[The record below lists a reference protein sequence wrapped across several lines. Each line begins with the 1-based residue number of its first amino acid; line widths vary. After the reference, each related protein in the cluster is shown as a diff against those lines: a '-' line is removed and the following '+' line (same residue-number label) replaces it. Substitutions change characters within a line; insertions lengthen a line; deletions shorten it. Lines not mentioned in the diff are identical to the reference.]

1 MNKFIT
7 QKIGALAGFSDEILK
22 ILVSFD
28 ADVSDVRLALQIS
41 KNAPLADKILDLAF
55 CGLSKFSAEGLA
67 RQNFDAA
74 DERSDLQSTEP
85 VKSIGCGL
93 QAATSEWQQNECISS
108 EQKGVDLAG
117 QGDSLKF
124 NHSNGANGANCS
136 DENFKFNPSQAASD
150 TQRQNQHA
158 AAEVAC
164 AQEWRQE
171 EREQQKQERERREH
185 NQEWEQQELEQQKQG
200 CQQEREK
207 WKRQEQQEKDQRKR
221 REQGA
226 AALKTLNL
234 QRAFELYGREQMRA
248 FFLFAVF
255 DEMLKPDLQAYRIDR
270 EKLTQV
276 SLLRN
281 LLMFSWIKSYPQI
294 EQSIL
299 SSVILVEFGRV
310 FIDEQVCA
318 AGKAEEFYHAIKGSI
333 FPQDFTDV
341 EMEFTGT
348 NRESVSHAL
357 FAHFGLEQ
365 IAQDALYSNVPDDA
379 PFENKSRYAMLKIAK
394 TAVNIYHHF
403 DELSID
409 NALNLLVEFGFEQE
423 AFLEAKGEIS
433 I

>member
-22 ILVSFD
+22 ILASFG
-28 ADVSDVRLALQIS
+28 ADVSDVGLALQIS

-67 RQNFDAA
+67 RQNFATVDERCDLQGTEPIKHGLQDAA
-74 DERSDLQSTEP
+74 DEWR
-85 VKSIGCGL
+85 
-93 QAATSEWQQNECISS
+93 QNECTSS
-108 EQKGVDLAG
+108 EQKGTDLAG

-124 NHSNGANGANCS
+124 NHSNDASGVNCS

-150 TQRQNQHA
+150 TQRQNQHIA
-158 AAEVAC
+158 ARADCTLGSSISAQAERAHGREPI
-164 AQEWRQE
+164 QEQG
-171 EREQQKQERERREH
+171 QGQ
-185 NQEWEQQELEQQKQG
+185 QQKQG
-200 CQQEREK
+200 QEWGGAPQQG
-207 WKRQEQQEKDQRKR
+207 QEQGDT
-221 REQGA
+221 
-226 AALKTLNL
+226 ALKTLNL

-255 DEMLKPDLQAYRIDR
+255 DAMLKPSLQAYRIDR

-294 EQSIL
+294 EQNIL

-333 FPQDFTDV
+333 LPQDFTDV
-341 EMEFTGT
+341 EMKFCGT

-365 IAQDALYSNVPDDA
+365 IAQDALYSNAPDDA

>member
-22 ILVSFD
+22 ILASFG
-28 ADVSDVRLALQIS
+28 ADVSDARLALQIS
-41 KNAPLADKILDLAF
+41 KNAPLTDKILDLAF

-67 RQNFDAA
+67 RQNFATA
-74 DERSDLQSTEP
+74 DERCDLQGAEII
-85 VKSIGCGL
+85 KHDL
-93 QAATSEWQQNECISS
+93 QDAANDWQQNECTSS
-108 EQKGVDLAG
+108 EQKGADLAE

-124 NHSNGANGANCS
+124 NHSNDANGANCS

-158 AAEVAC
+158 AAKADC
-164 AQEWRQE
+164 ALGSSISTRAAQTQQQ
-171 EREQQKQERERREH
+171 EREQEQGQAQQQKQE
-185 NQEWEQQELEQQKQG
+185 QEWGTAQQQGREQPSKQ
-200 CQQEREK
+200 
-207 WKRQEQQEKDQRKR
+207 
-221 REQGA
+221 EQGA

-255 DEMLKPDLQAYRIDR
+255 DEMLKPSLRAYRIDR

-341 EMEFTGT
+341 EMKFTGT

-365 IAQDALYSNVPDDA
+365 IAQDALYSNAPDDA

>member
-22 ILVSFD
+22 ILASFD

-67 RQNFDAA
+67 RQNFTAA
-74 DERSDLQSTEP
+74 NGRCDLQSTEP
-85 VKSIGCGL
+85 VKSIGCCL
-93 QAATSEWQQNECISS
+93 QDAADEWQKNERISS
-108 EQKGVDLAG
+108 EQEGADLAG

-124 NHSNGANGANCS
+124 NHSNDVSGANYS
-136 DENFKFNPSQAASD
+136 DENFKFNPSQVASD
-150 TQRQNQHA
+150 TQQQNQHA
-158 AAEVAC
+158 AAKADC
-164 AQEWRQE
+164 ALGSSISAQAERAPG
-171 EREQQKQERERREH
+171 REQIQTQ
-185 NQEWEQQELEQQKQG
+185 QQKQG
-200 CQQEREK
+200 QEWERA
-207 WKRQEQQEKDQRKR
+207 QEQGQ
-221 REQGA
+221 EQGA

-234 QRAFELYGREQMRA
+234 QRAFELCGREQMRA

-341 EMEFTGT
+341 EMEFSGT
-348 NRESVSHAL
+348 SRESVSHAL

-365 IAQDALYSNVPDDA
+365 IAQDALYSNAPDDA

>member
-22 ILVSFD
+22 ILASFD
-28 ADVSDVRLALQIS
+28 ADVSDVGLALQIS

-55 CGLSKFSAEGLA
+55 CGLSKFSAEELA
-67 RQNFDAA
+67 RQNFAA
-74 DERSDLQSTEP
+74 TDERCDLQSMEP

-93 QAATSEWQQNECISS
+93 RGAES
-108 EQKGVDLAG
+108 EQKGADSAG

-124 NHSNGANGANCS
+124 NHPNDASGVNCS

-150 TQRQNQHA
+150 TPPQNQSA
-158 AAEVAC
+158 AMRADCALGPSISAQAERAYVREPI
-164 AQEWRQE
+164 QERGQGQ
-171 EREQQKQERERREH
+171 QQKQE
-185 NQEWEQQELEQQKQG
+185 QECGRAQ
-200 CQQEREK
+200 
-207 WKRQEQQEKDQRKR
+207 
-221 REQGA
+221 EQGA

-234 QRAFELYGREQMRA
+234 QRAFELYGRKQMRA

-255 DEMLKPDLQAYRIDR
+255 DEMLKPSLHAYRIDR

-341 EMEFTGT
+341 EMEFSGT

-365 IAQDALYSNVPDDA
+365 IAQDALYSNAPDDA

>member
-22 ILVSFD
+22 ILASFD

-55 CGLSKFSAEGLA
+55 CDLSKFSAEELA
-67 RQNFDAA
+67 GQNFAA
-74 DERSDLQSTEP
+74 TDERCDLQGA
-85 VKSIGCGL
+85 KSIEHSL
-93 QAATSEWQQNECISS
+93 QAAPSEWQQNECTSS
-108 EQKGVDLAG
+108 EQKGTDLAG

-124 NHSNGANGANCS
+124 NHPNDASGVNCS

-150 TQRQNQHA
+150 TQQQNQYA
-158 AAEVAC
+158 AARADC
-164 AQEWRQE
+164 ALGPSISPQA
-171 EREQQKQERERREH
+171 ERAHGLEPIQERG
-185 NQEWEQQELEQQKQG
+185 QAQQQKQG
-200 CQQEREK
+200 QEWERA
-207 WKRQEQQEKDQRKR
+207 QEQGQ
-221 REQGA
+221 EQGA

-255 DEMLKPDLQAYRIDR
+255 DEMLKPSLQAYRIDR

-294 EQSIL
+294 EQNIL

-341 EMEFTGT
+341 EMEFSGT

-365 IAQDALYSNVPDDA
+365 IAQDALYSNAPDDA

>member
-22 ILVSFD
+22 ILASFG
-28 ADVSDVRLALQIS
+28 ADVSDVGLALQIS

-67 RQNFDAA
+67 RQNFATVDERCDLQGTEPIKHGLQDAA
-74 DERSDLQSTEP
+74 DEWR
-85 VKSIGCGL
+85 
-93 QAATSEWQQNECISS
+93 QNECTSS
-108 EQKGVDLAG
+108 EQKGTDLAG

-124 NHSNGANGANCS
+124 NHSNDASGVNCS

-150 TQRQNQHA
+150 TQRQNQHIA
-158 AAEVAC
+158 ARADCTLGSSISAQAERAHGREPI
-164 AQEWRQE
+164 QEQG
-171 EREQQKQERERREH
+171 QGQ
-185 NQEWEQQELEQQKQG
+185 QQKQG
-200 CQQEREK
+200 QEWGGAPQQG
-207 WKRQEQQEKDQRKR
+207 QEQGDT
-221 REQGA
+221 
-226 AALKTLNL
+226 ALKTLNL

-255 DEMLKPDLQAYRIDR
+255 DAMLKPSLQAYRIDR

-341 EMEFTGT
+341 EMKFSGT

-365 IAQDALYSNVPDDA
+365 IAQDALYSNAPDDA

>member
-1 MNKFIT
+1 LCEIFIERLFKMNKFIT

-22 ILVSFD
+22 ILASFD

-41 KNAPLADKILDLAF
+41 NNAPLSDKILDLAF
-55 CGLSKFSAEGLA
+55 CGLSKFSAEELA
-67 RQNFDAA
+67 RQNFAA
-74 DERSDLQSTEP
+74 TDEQCDLQSMEP

-93 QAATSEWQQNECISS
+93 QGAES
-108 EQKGVDLAG
+108 EQKGADLAE

-124 NHSNGANGANCS
+124 NHPNDASGVNYS

-150 TQRQNQHA
+150 TQRQNQHVA
-158 AAEVAC
+158 ARVDCTLGSGISAQAERAHGREPIQERGQ
-164 AQEWRQE
+164 AQ
-171 EREQQKQERERREH
+171 QQKQE
-185 NQEWEQQELEQQKQG
+185 QEWG
-200 CQQEREK
+200 TA
-207 WKRQEQQEKDQRKR
+207 QEQGQ
-221 REQGA
+221 EQGA

-255 DEMLKPDLQAYRIDR
+255 DAMLKPSLQAYRIDS

-341 EMEFTGT
+341 EMKFTGT

-365 IAQDALYSNVPDDA
+365 IAQDALYSNAPDDA

>member
-22 ILVSFD
+22 ILASFD
-28 ADVSDVRLALQIS
+28 ADVSGAELALQIS
-41 KNAPLADKILDLAF
+41 KNVSLADKILDLAF
-55 CGLSKFSAEGLA
+55 CGLSKFSAEELA
-67 RQNFDAA
+67 RQNFGAA
-74 DERSDLQSTEP
+74 DERCDLQSTEP
-85 VKSIGCGL
+85 IGCGL
-93 QAATSEWQQNECISS
+93 QDAAS
-108 EQKGVDLAG
+108 EQKGADLAG

-124 NHSNGANGANCS
+124 NHPNDASSMNCS
-136 DENFKFNPSQAASD
+136 DENFKFSPSQAASD
-150 TQRQNQHA
+150 TPPQNQHA
-158 AAEVAC
+158 AARADCTLGPSISAQAERAHGREPIQAQRQKQWQEC
-164 AQEWRQE
+164 GRAQE
-171 EREQQKQERERREH
+171 
-185 NQEWEQQELEQQKQG
+185 QG
-200 CQQEREK
+200 Q
-207 WKRQEQQEKDQRKR
+207 
-221 REQGA
+221 EQGA

-255 DEMLKPDLQAYRIDR
+255 DAMLKPDLQAYRIDR

-294 EQSIL
+294 EQNIL

-341 EMEFTGT
+341 EMEFSGT

-365 IAQDALYSNVPDDA
+365 IAQDALYSNAPDDA

>member
-22 ILVSFD
+22 ILASFD

-41 KNAPLADKILDLAF
+41 KNAPLTDKILDLAF
-55 CGLSKFSAEGLA
+55 CGFSKFSAEGLA

-74 DERSDLQSTEP
+74 DEQCDHQGA
-85 VKSIGCGL
+85 KSIEHGL
-93 QAATSEWQQNECISS
+93 QDAANEWQQNECTSS
-108 EQKGVDLAG
+108 EQKGADLAG

-124 NHSNGANGANCS
+124 NHSNDANGVNYS

-150 TQRQNQHA
+150 TQRQNQHVA
-158 AAEVAC
+158 ARVDCTLGSSISAQAERAHGREPIQ
-164 AQEWRQE
+164 AQ
-171 EREQQKQERERREH
+171 QQKQE
-185 NQEWEQQELEQQKQG
+185 QEWGRAQELGQ
-200 CQQEREK
+200 
-207 WKRQEQQEKDQRKR
+207 
-221 REQGA
+221 EQGA

-341 EMEFTGT
+341 EMKFSGT

-365 IAQDALYSNVPDDA
+365 IAQDALYSNAPDDA

>member
-1 MNKFIT
+1 MQT
-7 QKIGALAGFSDEILK
+7 
-22 ILVSFD
+22 
-28 ADVSDVRLALQIS
+28 
-41 KNAPLADKILDLAF
+41 
-55 CGLSKFSAEGLA
+55 
-67 RQNFDAA
+67 
-74 DERSDLQSTEP
+74 
-85 VKSIGCGL
+85 
-93 QAATSEWQQNECISS
+93 
-108 EQKGVDLAG
+108 
-117 QGDSLKF
+117 
-124 NHSNGANGANCS
+124 
-136 DENFKFNPSQAASD
+136 
-150 TQRQNQHA
+150 
-158 AAEVAC
+158 
-164 AQEWRQE
+164 
-171 EREQQKQERERREH
+171 
-185 NQEWEQQELEQQKQG
+185 
-200 CQQEREK
+200 
-207 WKRQEQQEKDQRKR
+207 
-221 REQGA
+221 
-226 AALKTLNL
+226 
-234 QRAFELYGREQMRA
+234 
-248 FFLFAVF
+248 
-255 DEMLKPDLQAYRIDR
+255 YRIDR

-294 EQSIL
+294 EQNIL

-341 EMEFTGT
+341 EMKFTGT

-357 FAHFGLEQ
+357 FAHFRLEQ
-365 IAQDALYSNVPDDA
+365 IAQDALYSNAPDDT

>member
-22 ILVSFD
+22 ILASFD
-28 ADVSDVRLALQIS
+28 ADVSDARLALQIS

-67 RQNFDAA
+67 RQNFATADERCDLQGAEPIKYGLQDAA
-74 DERSDLQSTEP
+74 DEWR
-85 VKSIGCGL
+85 
-93 QAATSEWQQNECISS
+93 QNECAAS
-108 EQKGVDLAG
+108 EQKGADLAG
-117 QGDSLKF
+117 RGDSLKF
-124 NHSNGANGANCS
+124 NHSNDASGANCS

-150 TQRQNQHA
+150 TQRQNQHIA
-158 AAEVAC
+158 ARADCTLGSSISAQAERAHGREPI
-164 AQEWRQE
+164 QEQG
-171 EREQQKQERERREH
+171 QGQ
-185 NQEWEQQELEQQKQG
+185 QQKQG
-200 CQQEREK
+200 QEWGGAPQQG
-207 WKRQEQQEKDQRKR
+207 QEQGDT
-221 REQGA
+221 
-226 AALKTLNL
+226 ALKTLNL
-234 QRAFELYGREQMRA
+234 QRALELYGREQMRA

-255 DEMLKPDLQAYRIDR
+255 DEMLKPSLRAYRIDR

-341 EMEFTGT
+341 EMEFSGT

-365 IAQDALYSNVPDDA
+365 IAQDVLYSNAPDDA

>member
-22 ILVSFD
+22 ILASFD
-28 ADVSDVRLALQIS
+28 ADVSDARLALQIS
-41 KNAPLADKILDLAF
+41 KNAPLTDKILDLAF

-67 RQNFDAA
+67 RQNFATADERCDLQGAEPIKYGLQDAA
-74 DERSDLQSTEP
+74 DEWR
-85 VKSIGCGL
+85 
-93 QAATSEWQQNECISS
+93 QNECISS
-108 EQKGVDLAG
+108 EQKGADLAG
-117 QGDSLKF
+117 RGDSLKF
-124 NHSNGANGANCS
+124 NHSNDASGANYS
-136 DENFKFNPSQAASD
+136 DENFKFNPSQAAND
-150 TQRQNQHA
+150 TQRQNQHVA
-158 AAEVAC
+158 ARVDCTLGSSISAQAERAHRREPIQKQGQ
-164 AQEWRQE
+164 AQ
-171 EREQQKQERERREH
+171 QQKQE
-185 NQEWEQQELEQQKQG
+185 QEWERAQK
-200 CQQEREK
+200 
-207 WKRQEQQEKDQRKR
+207 
-221 REQGA
+221 QGA

-341 EMEFTGT
+341 EMKFCGT

-365 IAQDALYSNVPDDA
+365 IAQDALYSNAPDDA

>member
-7 QKIGALAGFSDEILK
+7 QKISALAGFSDEILK
-22 ILVSFD
+22 ILASFD
-28 ADVSDVRLALQIS
+28 ADASDVRLALQIS
-41 KNAPLADKILDLAF
+41 KNVPLADKILDLAF
-55 CGLSKFSAEGLA
+55 CGLSKFSAEELA
-67 RQNFDAA
+67 RQNFAA
-74 DERSDLQSTEP
+74 TDEQRDLQSTEH
-85 VKSIGCGL
+85 VKSIRCGL
-93 QAATSEWQQNECISS
+93 QDAANEWRQNECTSS
-108 EQKGVDLAG
+108 EQEGADLVG
-117 QGDSLKF
+117 RSDSLKF

-136 DENFKFNPSQAASD
+136 DENFKFNLSQAASD
-150 TQRQNQHA
+150 TPPQNQSA
-158 AAEVAC
+158 AMRADCTLGSSISTQA
-164 AQEWRQE
+164 AQTQQQE
-171 EREQQKQERERREH
+171 RVQEQGQEQQQKQE
-185 NQEWEQQELEQQKQG
+185 QEWERAQKQD
-200 CQQEREK
+200 REQK
-207 WKRQEQQEKDQRKR
+207 QEQS
-221 REQGA
+221 A
-226 AALKTLNL
+226 AAPKTLNL

-255 DEMLKPDLQAYRIDR
+255 DAMLKPDLQAYRIDR

-294 EQSIL
+294 EQNIL

-341 EMEFTGT
+341 EMKFCGT

-357 FAHFGLEQ
+357 FAHFRLEQ
-365 IAQDALYSNVPDDA
+365 IAQDALYSNAPDDA

>member
-7 QKIGALAGFSDEILK
+7 QKIGTLAGFSDEILK

-28 ADVSDVRLALQIS
+28 ADVSDARLALQIS

-67 RQNFDAA
+67 RQNLIAA
-74 DERSDLQSTEP
+74 DEQCNLQSTEP

-93 QAATSEWQQNECISS
+93 QDAADEWRQNECTSS
-108 EQKGVDLAG
+108 EQKGADLAE

-124 NHSNGANGANCS
+124 NHSNDANDANCS

-158 AAEVAC
+158 AARADCVLGSSISTRA
-164 AQEWRQE
+164 AQTQQQ
-171 EREQQKQERERREH
+171 EREQEQGQAQQQKQE
-185 NQEWEQQELEQQKQG
+185 QECG
-200 CQQEREK
+200 RA
-207 WKRQEQQEKDQRKR
+207 QEQGQ
-221 REQGA
+221 EQGA

-255 DEMLKPDLQAYRIDR
+255 DEMLKPSLQAYRIDR

-341 EMEFTGT
+341 EMEFSGT

-365 IAQDALYSNVPDDA
+365 IAQDALYSNAPDDA

>member
-1 MNKFIT
+1 LCEIYIERLLKMNKFIT

-22 ILVSFD
+22 ILASFD
-28 ADVSDVRLALQIS
+28 ADVSGAELALQIS
-41 KNAPLADKILDLAF
+41 KNTPIADKILDLAF

-67 RQNFDAA
+67 RQNFATA
-74 DERSDLQSTEP
+74 DERCDLQGTEP
-85 VKSIGCGL
+85 IKHGL
-93 QAATSEWQQNECISS
+93 QDAANEWQQNECTSS
-108 EQKGVDLAG
+108 EQKGADLAG

-124 NHSNGANGANCS
+124 NRSNDASGANCS

-150 TQRQNQHA
+150 TQRQNQHVA
-158 AAEVAC
+158 ARADC
-164 AQEWRQE
+164 ALGSSISTQAAQT
-171 EREQQKQERERREH
+171 Q
-185 NQEWEQQELEQQKQG
+185 
-200 CQQEREK
+200 QQERE
-207 WKRQEQQEKDQRKR
+207 Q
-221 REQGA
+221 EQGA
-226 AALKTLNL
+226 AALKALNL

-255 DEMLKPDLQAYRIDR
+255 DAILKPDLQAYRIDR

-318 AGKAEEFYHAIKGSI
+318 AGKTEEFYHAIKGSI

-341 EMEFTGT
+341 EMEFSGT

-365 IAQDALYSNVPDDA
+365 IAQDALYSNAPDDA

>member
-7 QKIGALAGFSDEILK
+7 KKIGALAGFSDEILK
-22 ILVSFD
+22 ILASFD
-28 ADVSDVRLALQIS
+28 ADVSDVRFALQIS
-41 KNAPLADKILDLAF
+41 KNASLADKILDLAF
-55 CGLSKFSAEGLA
+55 CDLSKFSAEELA
-67 RQNFDAA
+67 RQNFATA
-74 DERSDLQSTEP
+74 DERYDLQSTEP
-85 VKSIGCGL
+85 IGCGL
-93 QAATSEWQQNECISS
+93 QDATSEQEDAS
-108 EQKGVDLAG
+108 LAG
-117 QGDSLKF
+117 RGDSFKF
-124 NHSNGANGANCS
+124 NHSNDANGVNYS

-150 TQRQNQHA
+150 TQRQNQHVA
-158 AAEVAC
+158 ARADCVLGSSISAQAERVHGREPIQ
-164 AQEWRQE
+164 AQ
-171 EREQQKQERERREH
+171 QQKQE
-185 NQEWEQQELEQQKQG
+185 QEWE
-200 CQQEREK
+200 RA
-207 WKRQEQQEKDQRKR
+207 QEQGQ
-221 REQGA
+221 EQGA

-255 DEMLKPDLQAYRIDR
+255 DEMLKPSLQAYRIDR

-341 EMEFTGT
+341 EMEFSGT
-348 NRESVSHAL
+348 NRESVSYAL

-365 IAQDALYSNVPDDA
+365 IAQDVLYSNAPDDA

>member
-22 ILVSFD
+22 ILASFD
-28 ADVSDVRLALQIS
+28 ADVSDVGLALQIS
-41 KNAPLADKILDLAF
+41 KNVPLADKILDLAF
-55 CGLSKFSAEGLA
+55 CGLSKFSAEELA
-67 RQNFDAA
+67 RQNFGAA
-74 DERSDLQSTEP
+74 DERCDLQGAEP
-85 VKSIGCGL
+85 MECGL
-93 QAATSEWQQNECISS
+93 QDAAS
-108 EQKGVDLAG
+108 EQKGADLAG
-117 QGDSLKF
+117 QGDSPKF
-124 NHSNGANGANCS
+124 NHSNDASGVTCS

-150 TQRQNQHA
+150 TPPQNQHVA
-158 AAEVAC
+158 ARADCALGSSISAQAERVHGREPIQEQGR
-164 AQEWRQE
+164 AQ
-171 EREQQKQERERREH
+171 QQKQE
-185 NQEWEQQELEQQKQG
+185 QEWGKA
-200 CQQEREK
+200 
-207 WKRQEQQEKDQRKR
+207 QEQGQ
-221 REQGA
+221 EQGA
-226 AALKTLNL
+226 AVLKTLNL

-270 EKLTQV
+270 EKLMQV

-341 EMEFTGT
+341 EMEFSGT

-365 IAQDALYSNVPDDA
+365 IAQDVLYSNATDDA

>member
-7 QKIGALAGFSDEILK
+7 QKIGVLAGFSDEILK
-22 ILVSFD
+22 ILASFD

-67 RQNFDAA
+67 RQNFDATDERRDLQGAKSIEHGLQDAA
-74 DERSDLQSTEP
+74 DEWR
-85 VKSIGCGL
+85 
-93 QAATSEWQQNECISS
+93 QNECTAS
-108 EQKGVDLAG
+108 EQKGADLAG
-117 QGDSLKF
+117 RGDSLKF
-124 NHSNGANGANCS
+124 NHPNDANGVNCS
-136 DENFKFNPSQAASD
+136 DENFKFNPSQAAND
-150 TQRQNQHA
+150 TQRQNQHVA
-158 AAEVAC
+158 ARTDCALGSSISTQAERAYGRELIQ
-164 AQEWRQE
+164 AQ
-171 EREQQKQERERREH
+171 
-185 NQEWEQQELEQQKQG
+185 QQKQG
-200 CQQEREK
+200 QEWERA
-207 WKRQEQQEKDQRKR
+207 QEQGREQPAKQ
-221 REQGA
+221 EQGA
-226 AALKTLNL
+226 ATLKTLNL

-255 DEMLKPDLQAYRIDR
+255 DEMLKPSLQAYRIDR

-341 EMEFTGT
+341 EMEFSGT

-365 IAQDALYSNVPDDA
+365 IAQDALYSNAPDDA

>member
-22 ILVSFD
+22 ILASFD

-41 KNAPLADKILDLAF
+41 KNALLADKILDLAF
-55 CGLSKFSAEGLA
+55 CDLSKFSAEELA
-67 RQNFDAA
+67 GQNFAA
-74 DERSDLQSTEP
+74 TDERCDLQGAEP
-85 VKSIGCGL
+85 MECGL
-93 QAATSEWQQNECISS
+93 QDVAS
-108 EQKGVDLAG
+108 EQEGADLAG

-124 NHSNGANGANCS
+124 NRSNDANGANYS
-136 DENFKFNPSQAASD
+136 DENFKFNPSQVASD
-150 TQRQNQHA
+150 TQQQNQHVA
-158 AAEVAC
+158 ARADC
-164 AQEWRQE
+164 ALGSSISTQAAQTQQQ
-171 EREQQKQERERREH
+171 EREREQGQAQQQKQE
-185 NQEWEQQELEQQKQG
+185 QEWGRAQ
-200 CQQEREK
+200 
-207 WKRQEQQEKDQRKR
+207 
-221 REQGA
+221 EQGA

-234 QRAFELYGREQMRA
+234 QRALELYGREQMRA

-255 DEMLKPDLQAYRIDR
+255 DAMLKPSLHAYRIDR

-341 EMEFTGT
+341 EMKFCGT

>member
-22 ILVSFD
+22 ILASFD
-28 ADVSDVRLALQIS
+28 ADVSNVRLALQIS

-55 CGLSKFSAEGLA
+55 CGLSKFSAEELA
-67 RQNFDAA
+67 RQNFAA
-74 DERSDLQSTEP
+74 TDEQCDLQSMEP

-93 QAATSEWQQNECISS
+93 QDASS
-108 EQKGVDLAG
+108 EQKGADLAG

-124 NHSNGANGANCS
+124 NHSNDANGANCS
-136 DENFKFNPSQAASD
+136 DENFKFNPSQVASD
-150 TQRQNQHA
+150 TQRQNQHVA
-158 AAEVAC
+158 ARADCTLGSSISAQAERAHGREPIQEQGQ
-164 AQEWRQE
+164 AQ
-171 EREQQKQERERREH
+171 QQKQE
-185 NQEWEQQELEQQKQG
+185 QEWGKA
-200 CQQEREK
+200 
-207 WKRQEQQEKDQRKR
+207 QEQG
-221 REQGA
+221 REQPPKQEQGDT
-226 AALKTLNL
+226 ALKTLNL

-255 DEMLKPDLQAYRIDR
+255 DAMLKPDLQAYRIDR

-341 EMEFTGT
+341 EMEFSGT

-365 IAQDALYSNVPDDA
+365 ISQDALYSNAPDDA

>member
-22 ILVSFD
+22 ILASFD
-28 ADVSDVRLALQIS
+28 ADVSDARLALQIS
-41 KNAPLADKILDLAF
+41 KNAPLTDKILDLAF

-67 RQNFDAA
+67 RQNFATADERCDLQGAEPIKYGLQDAA
-74 DERSDLQSTEP
+74 DEWR
-85 VKSIGCGL
+85 
-93 QAATSEWQQNECISS
+93 QNECISS
-108 EQKGVDLAG
+108 EQKSADLAG
-117 QGDSLKF
+117 RGDSLKF
-124 NHSNGANGANCS
+124 NHSNDASGANCS

-158 AAEVAC
+158 AARADC
-164 AQEWRQE
+164 TLGSSISTQAAQTQ
-171 EREQQKQERERREH
+171 
-185 NQEWEQQELEQQKQG
+185 
-200 CQQEREK
+200 QQERE
-207 WKRQEQQEKDQRKR
+207 QEQGQAQKQKQEQEWGRAEER
-221 REQGA
+221 GQEQGA

-341 EMEFTGT
+341 EMKFTGT

>member
-22 ILVSFD
+22 ILASFD
-28 ADVSDVRLALQIS
+28 ADVSDDELALQIS
-41 KNAPLADKILDLAF
+41 KNVPLADKILDLAF

-67 RQNFDAA
+67 RQNFAATDERCDLQGAEIIKHGLQDAA
-74 DERSDLQSTEP
+74 NDWL
-85 VKSIGCGL
+85 
-93 QAATSEWQQNECISS
+93 QNECTSS
-108 EQKGVDLAG
+108 EQKGSDLAG
-117 QGDSLKF
+117 RGDSFKF
-124 NHSNGANGANCS
+124 NHSNDANGANYS

-150 TQRQNQHA
+150 TQRQNQHVA
-158 AAEVAC
+158 ARVDCTLGSSISAQAERAHGREPIQ
-164 AQEWRQE
+164 AQ
-171 EREQQKQERERREH
+171 QQKQE
-185 NQEWEQQELEQQKQG
+185 QEWGRAQELGQ
-200 CQQEREK
+200 
-207 WKRQEQQEKDQRKR
+207 
-221 REQGA
+221 EQGA

-341 EMEFTGT
+341 EMKFSGT
-348 NRESVSHAL
+348 SRESVSHAL

-365 IAQDALYSNVPDDA
+365 IAQDALYSNAPDDA

>member
-22 ILVSFD
+22 ILASFD
-28 ADVSDVRLALQIS
+28 TDVSDVRLALQIS
-41 KNAPLADKILDLAF
+41 KSALLADKILDLAF

-67 RQNFDAA
+67 RQNFTVANG
-74 DERSDLQSTEP
+74 RCDLQSTEP

-93 QAATSEWQQNECISS
+93 QDAADEWRQNECTSS
-108 EQKGVDLAG
+108 EQKGADLAE

-124 NHSNGANGANCS
+124 NHSNDANDANCS

-150 TQRQNQHA
+150 TQRQNQHVA
-158 AAEVAC
+158 ARADCTLGPGISAQAERA
-164 AQEWRQE
+164 RG
-171 EREQQKQERERREH
+171 REQIQAQKQKQE
-185 NQEWEQQELEQQKQG
+185 QELERAQEQDQEQKQ
-200 CQQEREK
+200 
-207 WKRQEQQEKDQRKR
+207 
-221 REQGA
+221 EQGA
-226 AALKTLNL
+226 ATSKTLNL

-341 EMEFTGT
+341 EMKFCGT

-365 IAQDALYSNVPDDA
+365 IAQDALYSNAPDDV

>member
-22 ILVSFD
+22 ILASFD

-41 KNAPLADKILDLAF
+41 KNVPLADKILDLAF

-67 RQNFDAA
+67 RQNFTAA
-74 DERSDLQSTEP
+74 NGRCDLQSTEP
-85 VKSIGCGL
+85 VKSIGCCL
-93 QAATSEWQQNECISS
+93 QDAADEWQKNERISS
-108 EQKGVDLAG
+108 EQEGADLAG

-124 NHSNGANGANCS
+124 NHSNDVSGANYS
-136 DENFKFNPSQAASD
+136 DENFKFNPSQVASD
-150 TQRQNQHA
+150 TQQQNQHA
-158 AAEVAC
+158 AAKADC
-164 AQEWRQE
+164 ALGSSISAQA
-171 EREQQKQERERREH
+171 ERAPGREQIQTQQQKQE
-185 NQEWEQQELEQQKQG
+185 QEWE
-200 CQQEREK
+200 RA
-207 WKRQEQQEKDQRKR
+207 QEQGQ
-221 REQGA
+221 EQGA

-234 QRAFELYGREQMRA
+234 QRAFELCGREQMRA

-281 LLMFSWIKSYPQI
+281 LLMFLWIKSYPQI

-341 EMEFTGT
+341 EMKFCGT

-365 IAQDALYSNVPDDA
+365 IAQDALYSNAPDDA

>member
-7 QKIGALAGFSDEILK
+7 QKIGALAGFSNEILK
-22 ILVSFD
+22 ILASFD

-41 KNAPLADKILDLAF
+41 KNAPFADKILDLAF

-67 RQNFDAA
+67 RQNFAA
-74 DERSDLQSTEP
+74 TDEQCDLQSMEP
-85 VKSIGCGL
+85 IGCGL
-93 QAATSEWQQNECISS
+93 QDAAS
-108 EQKGVDLAG
+108 EQKGADLAG

-124 NHSNGANGANCS
+124 NHPNDANGANCS

-150 TQRQNQHA
+150 TQRQNQHVA
-158 AAEVAC
+158 ARADCTLGSSISTRA
-164 AQEWRQE
+164 AQTQQQ
-171 EREQQKQERERREH
+171 EREQEQGQAQQQKQEREWGRA
-185 NQEWEQQELEQQKQG
+185 QELGQ
-200 CQQEREK
+200 
-207 WKRQEQQEKDQRKR
+207 
-221 REQGA
+221 EQGA

-341 EMEFTGT
+341 EMKFTGT

-365 IAQDALYSNVPDDA
+365 IAQDALYSNAPDDA

>member
-22 ILVSFD
+22 ILASFD

-55 CGLSKFSAEGLA
+55 CGLSKFSAEELA
-67 RQNFDAA
+67 RQNFATA
-74 DERSDLQSTEP
+74 DERCDLQGAEII
-85 VKSIGCGL
+85 KRGL
-93 QAATSEWQQNECISS
+93 QDAANDWLQNECTSS
-108 EQKGVDLAG
+108 EQKGADLAG
-117 QGDSLKF
+117 WGDSLKF
-124 NHSNGANGANCS
+124 NHSNDANDANCS

-158 AAEVAC
+158 AARADYALGSSIS
-164 AQEWRQE
+164 AQA
-171 EREQQKQERERREH
+171 ERAHGREPIQERG
-185 NQEWEQQELEQQKQG
+185 QAQQQKQG
-200 CQQEREK
+200 QEWERA
-207 WKRQEQQEKDQRKR
+207 QEQGREQPPKQ
-221 REQGA
+221 EQGA

-341 EMEFTGT
+341 EMKFTGT

-357 FAHFGLEQ
+357 FAHFGLRQ
-365 IAQDALYSNVPDDA
+365 IAQDALYSNAPDDA

>member
-22 ILVSFD
+22 ILASFD
-28 ADVSDVRLALQIS
+28 ADVSDARLALQIS
-41 KNAPLADKILDLAF
+41 KNAPLTDKILDLAF

-67 RQNFDAA
+67 RQNFATA
-74 DERSDLQSTEP
+74 DERCDLQGAEP
-85 VKSIGCGL
+85 IKYGL
-93 QAATSEWQQNECISS
+93 QGAANEWRQNECAAS
-108 EQKGVDLAG
+108 EQESADLAG

-124 NHSNGANGANCS
+124 NRSNDANGANCS
-136 DENFKFNPSQAASD
+136 DENFKFNPSQSASD
-150 TQRQNQHA
+150 TQQQNQHVA
-158 AAEVAC
+158 ARADC
-164 AQEWRQE
+164 ALGSSISTQAAQTQQQ
-171 EREQQKQERERREH
+171 EREQEQGQAQQQKQE
-185 NQEWEQQELEQQKQG
+185 QEWGRAQELGQ
-200 CQQEREK
+200 
-207 WKRQEQQEKDQRKR
+207 
-221 REQGA
+221 EQGA

-248 FFLFAVF
+248 FFILAVF

-294 EQSIL
+294 EQNIL

-341 EMEFTGT
+341 EMKFTGT

-365 IAQDALYSNVPDDA
+365 IAQDALYSNAPDDA

>member
-22 ILVSFD
+22 ILASFD
-28 ADVSDVRLALQIS
+28 ADVSDVGLALQIS

-55 CGLSKFSAEGLA
+55 CGLSKFSAEELA
-67 RQNFDAA
+67 RQNFGAA
-74 DERSDLQSTEP
+74 DERYYLQSTEP

-93 QAATSEWQQNECISS
+93 QDAAS
-108 EQKGVDLAG
+108 EQKGTGLADR
-117 QGDSLKF
+117 GDSLKF
-124 NHSNGANGANCS
+124 NHSNDASGVNYS

-150 TQRQNQHA
+150 TPPQNQHVA
-158 AAEVAC
+158 ARADCALGSSISAQAERVHGREPIQ
-164 AQEWRQE
+164 AQ
-171 EREQQKQERERREH
+171 QQKQE
-185 NQEWEQQELEQQKQG
+185 QECG
-200 CQQEREK
+200 RA
-207 WKRQEQQEKDQRKR
+207 QEQGQ
-221 REQGA
+221 EQGA

-255 DEMLKPDLQAYRIDR
+255 DEMLKPSLQAYRIDR

-341 EMEFTGT
+341 EMEFSGT

-365 IAQDALYSNVPDDA
+365 IAQDALYSNAPDDA

-423 AFLEAKGEIS
+423 AFLEAKGGIS

>member
-22 ILVSFD
+22 ILASFD

-55 CGLSKFSAEGLA
+55 CGLSKFSAEELV
-67 RQNFDAA
+67 RQNFIAA
-74 DERSDLQSTEP
+74 DEQCDLQSTEH
-85 VKSIGCGL
+85 VKSIGCDL
-93 QAATSEWQQNECISS
+93 QDAADEWQQNECTSS
-108 EQKGVDLAG
+108 EQKGTDLAE

-124 NHSNGANGANCS
+124 NHSNDASGANCS

-158 AAEVAC
+158 AARADC
-164 AQEWRQE
+164 ALGSSISAQA
-171 EREQQKQERERREH
+171 ERAHGRELERIQRQKQE
-185 NQEWEQQELEQQKQG
+185 QEWG
-200 CQQEREK
+200 RA
-207 WKRQEQQEKDQRKR
+207 QEQG

-226 AALKTLNL
+226 AASKALNL
-234 QRAFELYGREQMRA
+234 RQPFENLRRAFELYGREQMRA

-255 DEMLKPDLQAYRIDR
+255 DEMLKPSLHAYRIDR

-341 EMEFTGT
+341 EIKFCGT

-365 IAQDALYSNVPDDA
+365 IAQDALYSNAPDDA

>member
-22 ILVSFD
+22 ILASFD
-28 ADVSDVRLALQIS
+28 ADVSDARLALQIS

-67 RQNFDAA
+67 RQNFTAANGQCDLQGVKSIEHSLQDAA
-74 DERSDLQSTEP
+74 D
-85 VKSIGCGL
+85 
-93 QAATSEWQQNECISS
+93 EWQQNECTSS
-108 EQKGVDLAG
+108 EQKGADLTG

-124 NHSNGANGANCS
+124 NHPNDANGANCS

-150 TQRQNQHA
+150 TPPQNQHVA
-158 AAEVAC
+158 ARADCALGSSISVQAERAHGREPIQEQGQ
-164 AQEWRQE
+164 AQ
-171 EREQQKQERERREH
+171 QQKQE
-185 NQEWEQQELEQQKQG
+185 QEWGKAQG
-200 CQQEREK
+200 QG
-207 WKRQEQQEKDQRKR
+207 
-221 REQGA
+221 REQSA
-226 AALKTLNL
+226 AALKALNL
-234 QRAFELYGREQMRA
+234 HRAFELYGREQMRA

-255 DEMLKPDLQAYRIDR
+255 DEILKPSLHAYRIDR

-341 EMEFTGT
+341 EMEFSGT

-365 IAQDALYSNVPDDA
+365 IAQDALYSNAPDDA

>member
-22 ILVSFD
+22 ILASFD
-28 ADVSDVRLALQIS
+28 ADVSGAELALQIS
-41 KNAPLADKILDLAF
+41 KNTPIADKILDLAF

-67 RQNFDAA
+67 RQNFATA
-74 DERSDLQSTEP
+74 DERCDLQGTEP
-85 VKSIGCGL
+85 IKHGL
-93 QAATSEWQQNECISS
+93 QDAANEWQQNECTSS
-108 EQKGVDLAG
+108 EQKGADLAG

-124 NHSNGANGANCS
+124 NRSNDASGANCS

-150 TQRQNQHA
+150 TQRQNQHVA
-158 AAEVAC
+158 ARADC
-164 AQEWRQE
+164 ALGSSISTQAAQT
-171 EREQQKQERERREH
+171 Q
-185 NQEWEQQELEQQKQG
+185 
-200 CQQEREK
+200 QQERE
-207 WKRQEQQEKDQRKR
+207 Q
-221 REQGA
+221 EQGA
-226 AALKTLNL
+226 AALKALNL

-255 DEMLKPDLQAYRIDR
+255 DAILKPDLQAYRIDR

-318 AGKAEEFYHAIKGSI
+318 AGKTEEFYHAIKGSI

-341 EMEFTGT
+341 EMEFSGT

-365 IAQDALYSNVPDDA
+365 IAQDALYSNAPDDA

>member
-22 ILVSFD
+22 ILASFD
-28 ADVSDVRLALQIS
+28 ADVSDVGLALQIS

-74 DERSDLQSTEP
+74 DGRCDLQGAGPIEH
-85 VKSIGCGL
+85 GL
-93 QAATSEWQQNECISS
+93 QDAANEWRKNECISS
-108 EQKGVDLAG
+108 EQKGADLAEW
-117 QGDSLKF
+117 GDSLKF
-124 NHSNGANGANCS
+124 NHSNDANGANYS

-150 TQRQNQHA
+150 TQQQNEHA
-158 AAEVAC
+158 AVKANCALGSSISTQAAQTQQQER
-164 AQEWRQE
+164 AQEQG
-171 EREQQKQERERREH
+171 QAQKQKQE
-185 NQEWEQQELEQQKQG
+185 QEWGRAQ
-200 CQQEREK
+200 
-207 WKRQEQQEKDQRKR
+207 
-221 REQGA
+221 EQGA

-255 DEMLKPDLQAYRIDR
+255 DEMLKPSLRAYRIDR

-318 AGKAEEFYHAIKGSI
+318 AGKGEEFYHAIKGSI

-341 EMEFTGT
+341 EMKFCGT

-365 IAQDALYSNVPDDA
+365 IAQDVLYSNAPDDA

-423 AFLEAKGEIS
+423 AFLEAKCEIS

>member
-22 ILVSFD
+22 ILASFD
-28 ADVSDVRLALQIS
+28 ADVSDVGLALQIS

-55 CGLSKFSAEGLA
+55 CGLSKFSAEELA
-67 RQNFDAA
+67 KQNFAA
-74 DERSDLQSTEP
+74 IDERCDLQGAEP
-85 VKSIGCGL
+85 IECGL
-93 QAATSEWQQNECISS
+93 QDAAS
-108 EQKGVDLAG
+108 EQKGADLAG

-124 NHSNGANGANCS
+124 NHSNDANGVNYS
-136 DENFKFNPSQAASD
+136 DENFKFNLSQTASD

-158 AAEVAC
+158 ATRADCALGPGISAQAERVHGREPIQ
-164 AQEWRQE
+164 AQ
-171 EREQQKQERERREH
+171 QQKQE
-185 NQEWEQQELEQQKQG
+185 QECGRAQ
-200 CQQEREK
+200 
-207 WKRQEQQEKDQRKR
+207 
-221 REQGA
+221 EQGA
-226 AALKTLNL
+226 AALKRLNL

-255 DEMLKPDLQAYRIDR
+255 DAMLKPSLQAYRIDR

-294 EQSIL
+294 EQNIL

-318 AGKAEEFYHAIKGSI
+318 AGKMEEFYHAIKGSI

-341 EMEFTGT
+341 EMEFSGT

-365 IAQDALYSNVPDDA
+365 IAQDALYSNAPDDA

>member
-22 ILVSFD
+22 ILASFD

-55 CGLSKFSAEGLA
+55 CDLSKFSVEGLA
-67 RQNFDAA
+67 RQNFAA
-74 DERSDLQSTEP
+74 TDEQCDFQSTEP
-85 VKSIGCGL
+85 MRHGL
-93 QAATSEWQQNECISS
+93 QDAAS
-108 EQKGVDLAG
+108 EQKGADLAG

-124 NHSNGANGANCS
+124 NHSNDASSVNYS

-150 TQRQNQHA
+150 TQRRNQHVA
-158 AAEVAC
+158 ARADCTLGSGISAQAERAHGLEPIQERGQ
-164 AQEWRQE
+164 AQ
-171 EREQQKQERERREH
+171 QQKQE
-185 NQEWEQQELEQQKQG
+185 QEWGRAQELGQ
-200 CQQEREK
+200 
-207 WKRQEQQEKDQRKR
+207 
-221 REQGA
+221 EQGA

>member
-22 ILVSFD
+22 ILASFD
-28 ADVSDVRLALQIS
+28 ADVSDARLALQIS
-41 KNAPLADKILDLAF
+41 KNAPLTDKILDLAF

-67 RQNFDAA
+67 RQNFIAA
-74 DERSDLQSTEP
+74 DEQCDLQSTEH

-93 QAATSEWQQNECISS
+93 QDAANDRQQNECAAS
-108 EQKGVDLAG
+108 EQKSADLAG
-117 QGDSLKF
+117 RSDSLKF
-124 NHSNGANGANCS
+124 NHSNDASGANYS

-158 AAEVAC
+158 AAKADC
-164 AQEWRQE
+164 ALGSSISTRAAQTQ
-171 EREQQKQERERREH
+171 
-185 NQEWEQQELEQQKQG
+185 
-200 CQQEREK
+200 QQERE
-207 WKRQEQQEKDQRKR
+207 QEQGQ
-221 REQGA
+221 EQGA

-341 EMEFTGT
+341 EMKFTGT

-365 IAQDALYSNVPDDA
+365 IAQDALYSNAPDDA

>member
-7 QKIGALAGFSDEILK
+7 QKIGALASFSDEILK
-22 ILVSFD
+22 ILASFD
-28 ADVSDVRLALQIS
+28 ADVSDARLALQIS

-67 RQNFDAA
+67 RQNFAAADGRCNLQGTEPIKHGLRDAA
-74 DERSDLQSTEP
+74 DEWR
-85 VKSIGCGL
+85 
-93 QAATSEWQQNECISS
+93 QNECTSS

-150 TQRQNQHA
+150 TQQQNQHA
-158 AAEVAC
+158 AARADC
-164 AQEWRQE
+164 ALGSSISTRAAQTQ
-171 EREQQKQERERREH
+171 
-185 NQEWEQQELEQQKQG
+185 
-200 CQQEREK
+200 QQERE
-207 WKRQEQQEKDQRKR
+207 QEQGQ
-221 REQGA
+221 EQGA

-255 DEMLKPDLQAYRIDR
+255 DEMLKPSLQAYRIDR

-294 EQSIL
+294 EQNIL

-341 EMEFTGT
+341 EMKFCGT

-365 IAQDALYSNVPDDA
+365 IAQDALYSNAPDDA

>member
-22 ILVSFD
+22 ILASFD

-55 CGLSKFSAEGLA
+55 CGLSKFSAEELV
-67 RQNFDAA
+67 RQNFIAA
-74 DERSDLQSTEP
+74 DEQCDLQSTEH
-85 VKSIGCGL
+85 VKSIGCDL
-93 QAATSEWQQNECISS
+93 QDAADEWQQNECTSS
-108 EQKGVDLAG
+108 EQKGTDLAE

-124 NHSNGANGANCS
+124 NHSNDASGANCS

-158 AAEVAC
+158 AARADC
-164 AQEWRQE
+164 ALGSSISAQA
-171 EREQQKQERERREH
+171 ERAHGRELERIQRQKQE
-185 NQEWEQQELEQQKQG
+185 QEWG
-200 CQQEREK
+200 RA
-207 WKRQEQQEKDQRKR
+207 QEQG

-226 AALKTLNL
+226 AASKALNL
-234 QRAFELYGREQMRA
+234 RQPCENLRRAFELYGREQMRA

-255 DEMLKPDLQAYRIDR
+255 DEMLKPSLHAYRIDR

-341 EMEFTGT
+341 EIKFCGT

-365 IAQDALYSNVPDDA
+365 IAQDALYSNAPDDA

>member
-22 ILVSFD
+22 ILASFD

-67 RQNFDAA
+67 RQNFAA
-74 DERSDLQSTEP
+74 TDEQCDLQSTEH
-85 VKSIGCGL
+85 VKSIRCSL
-93 QAATSEWQQNECISS
+93 QDAADEWQQNECTSS
-108 EQKGVDLAG
+108 EQKGVNLT
-117 QGDSLKF
+117 QRSDSLKF
-124 NHSNGANGANCS
+124 NHPNDASSMNYS

-150 TQRQNQHA
+150 TPPQNQHVA
-158 AAEVAC
+158 ARADCALGPSISAQAERVHGREPI
-164 AQEWRQE
+164 QEQG
-171 EREQQKQERERREH
+171 
-185 NQEWEQQELEQQKQG
+185 QEWERAQG
-200 CQQEREK
+200 
-207 WKRQEQQEKDQRKR
+207 QEQS
-221 REQGA
+221 A
-226 AALKTLNL
+226 AALKALNL
-234 QRAFELYGREQMRA
+234 HRAFELYGREQMRA

-341 EMEFTGT
+341 EMEFSGT

-365 IAQDALYSNVPDDA
+365 IAQDALYSNAPDDA

>member
-7 QKIGALAGFSDEILK
+7 QKIGVLAGFSDEILK
-22 ILVSFD
+22 ILALFD
-28 ADVSDVRLALQIS
+28 ADVSDVRFALQIS

-55 CGLSKFSAEGLA
+55 CGLSKFSAEGLTQ
-67 RQNFDAA
+67 QNFGAA
-74 DERSDLQSTEP
+74 DERCDLQSTEP

-93 QAATSEWQQNECISS
+93 QDAAS
-108 EQKGVDLAG
+108 EQKGVNLT
-117 QGDSLKF
+117 QRCDSLKF
-124 NHSNGANGANCS
+124 NRSNDASGVDCS

-150 TQRQNQHA
+150 TPSQNQHVA
-158 AAEVAC
+158 ARADCALGLSISAQAERAYGREPMQEQKQGQ
-164 AQEWRQE
+164 AQ
-171 EREQQKQERERREH
+171 QQKQE
-185 NQEWEQQELEQQKQG
+185 QEWGRAQ
-200 CQQEREK
+200 
-207 WKRQEQQEKDQRKR
+207 
-221 REQGA
+221 EQGA

-255 DEMLKPDLQAYRIDR
+255 DAMLKPSLQAYRIDR
-270 EKLTQV
+270 KKLTQV

-294 EQSIL
+294 ERSIL

-341 EMEFTGT
+341 EMEFSGT

-365 IAQDALYSNVPDDA
+365 IAQDALYSNAPDDA